1 MMAIDTLLV
10 SFFVNLEHTV
20 HQKKMKKFL
29 MENLIFLRSDTKRK
43 Y

>member
-20 HQKKMKKFL
+20 HQKKNEEILNGKSHFL
-29 MENLIFLRSDTKRK
+29 AQ
-43 Y
+43 